1 MLNYMKSRLSADK
14 AGFAG
19 KSKILILIL
28 LTSININYIFAQ
40 TWQSFTAANSG
51 LPDNMVNSITISSD
65 GTVWFA
71 TDAGLASFKNN
82 SWNIFKTAD
91 GLSSNKLNFVSFL
104 PLDSKKL
111 WAASN
116 SGATIL
122 NVNSNDSISDPQYI
136 TKANNN
142 IVSDTISVIDLD
154 GLSNNWI
161 GTDKGLSVITNSGVY
176 NFTEENGFENGKV
189 NSLKSLSD
197 NWVHIGTAGGGVKR
211 LKYNGIDAITSASE
225 IITTWSGLAS
235 DSVLTIYVTD
245 DTLRWY
251 GTTKGVSTHF
261 GNEDTKEIDYW
272 GRYSTATSGIIDN
285 YVQAIIRDNSGNMW
299 FGTRKGLSRLSAD
312 KSTWLSFTEE
322 DGLISNNIF
331 DLEVDSVNNL
341 WIATDKGVS
350 YLTNVT
356 SVHQK
361 GPIDYQIK
369 LANYPNPFNPETKID
384 YTILKSGKVKL
395 EVFNIQGSLIKVLV
409 DKTQN
414 AGNYQVLFGGD
425 NLPSG
430 IYLYR
435 LTTERSSITKK
446 MVLIR

>member
-1 MLNYMKSRLSADK
+1 M
-14 AGFAG
+14 

-28 LTSININYIFAQ
+28 LTCININYIFAQ
-40 TWQSFTAANSG
+40 TWKSFTATNSG

-65 GTVWFA
+65 GTMWFA
-71 TDAGLASFKNN
+71 TDAGLASYKNN
-82 SWNIFKTAD
+82 IWNVFKTDD
-91 GLSSNKLNFVSFL
+91 GLSSNKLNFLSFL
-104 PLDSKKL
+104 PLNSNKL
-111 WAASN
+111 WTATN

-142 IVSDTISVIDLD
+142 IVSDTVRVIDLD

-161 GTDKGLSVITNSGVY
+161 GTDKGLSIITNSGVY
-176 NFTEENGFENGKV
+176 NFTKENGFENGTV
-189 NSLKSLSD
+189 NSLKSLSG
-197 NWVHIGTAGGGVKR
+197 NWVYIGTAGGGVKR
-211 LKYNGIDAITSASE
+211 LKYNGVDGITAASE
-225 IITTWSGLAS
+225 ILTAWSGLAS

-251 GTTKGVSTHF
+251 GTTEGVSTHF
-261 GNEDTKEIDYW
+261 GEYTDDINNWWIYNTY
-272 GRYSTATSGIIDN
+272 TSSIIDN
-285 YVQAIIRDNSGNMW
+285 YVRAIIRDNYGNMW
-299 FGTRKGLSRLSAD
+299 FGTRRGLSKLSSD
-312 KSTWLSFTEE
+312 KSSWQSFTEQ

-331 DLEVDSVNNL
+331 DLEVDSDNNL

-350 YLTNVT
+350 YFTNLPN

-361 GPIDYQIK
+361 EPIDYQIK
-369 LANYPNPFNPETKID
+369 LANYPNPYNPETKID
-384 YTILKSGKVKL
+384 YTIPKSGKVKL

-414 AGNYQVLFGGD
+414 AGNYQVVFGGN

>member
-1 MLNYMKSRLSADK
+1 M
-14 AGFAG
+14 

-28 LTSININYIFAQ
+28 LTCINIDYLFAQ

-65 GTVWFA
+65 STVWFA
-71 TDAGLASFKNN
+71 TDAGLASYKNN
-82 SWNIFKTAD
+82 TWNVFKTGD

-122 NVNSNDSISDPQYI
+122 NVNSNNSISDPQYI

-142 IVSDTISVIDLD
+142 IVSDTVTVIDLD
-154 GLSNNWI
+154 NLSNNWI

-176 NFTEENGFENGKV
+176 NFTKENGFENSKV

-211 LKYNGIDAITSASE
+211 LKYNGIDAVTAASE

-251 GTTKGVSTHF
+251 GTTEGVSTHF
-261 GNEDTKEIDYW
+261 GTDTKDINNW
-272 GRYSTATSGIIDN
+272 GRYNTFTSSIIDN
-285 YVQAIIRDNSGNMW
+285 YVRAIIRDNNGNMW
-299 FGTRKGLSRLSAD
+299 FGTRRGLSKLSPD
-312 KSTWLSFTEE
+312 KSSWQSFTEQ

-331 DLEVDSVNNL
+331 DLEVDSDNNL

-350 YLTNVT
+350 YLTNLST

-361 GPIDYQIK
+361 ETIDYQIK
-369 LANYPNPFNPETKID
+369 LANYPNPFNPVTKID
-384 YTILKSGKVKL
+384 YTIPKSGKVKL
-395 EVFNIQGSLIKVLV
+395 EVFDNLGSLIKVLV

-425 NLPSG
+425 NIPSG

>member
-1 MLNYMKSRLSADK
+1 M
-14 AGFAG
+14 

-28 LTSININYIFAQ
+28 LTCFNIDSFFAQ
-40 TWQSFTAANSG
+40 TWESFTAATSG

-65 GTVWFA
+65 GSVWFA
-71 TDAGLASFKNN
+71 TDSGLASYKNDVWNVFFKND
-82 SWNIFKTAD
+82 D
-91 GLSSNKLNFVSFL
+91 GLSSNKINFVSFL
-104 PLDSKKL
+104 PLDSNKL

-122 NVNSNDSISDPQYI
+122 NVDSSSSISDPQYI

-142 IVSDTISVIDLD
+142 IVSDTVRVIDLD
-154 GLSNNWI
+154 GLSDNWI

-176 NFTEENGFENGKV
+176 NFTEENGFESSKV

-211 LKYNGIDAITSASE
+211 LKYNGIDAVTSASE

-251 GTTKGVSTHF
+251 GTTEGVSTHF
-261 GNEDTKEIDYW
+261 GEDTKDINSW
-272 GRYSTATSGIIDN
+272 GRYSTLTSDIIDN
-285 YVQAIIRDNSGNMW
+285 YVRAIIRDDYGNMW
-299 FGTRKGLSRLSAD
+299 FGTRKGLSKLSPD
-312 KSTWLSFTEE
+312 KSTWQSFTEQ
-322 DGLISNNIF
+322 DGLIGNNIF
-331 DLEVDSVNNL
+331 DLEVDSDNNL

-350 YLTNVT
+350 YLINLPS

-361 GPIDYQIK
+361 EPVDYQIK

-384 YTILKSGKVKL
+384 YTIPKSGKVKL
-395 EVFNIQGSLIKVLV
+395 EVFDNLGSLIKVLV
-409 DKTQN
+409 NKTHN
-414 AGNYQVLFGGD
+414 AGNYQVSFSGD

>member
-1 MLNYMKSRLSADK
+1 M
-14 AGFAG
+14 

-28 LTSININYIFAQ
+28 LTCININYIFAQ
-40 TWQSFTAANSG
+40 TWKSFTATNSG
-51 LPDNMVNSITISSD
+51 LPDNMINSITISSD

-71 TDAGLASFKNN
+71 TDAGLASYKNN
-82 SWNIFKTAD
+82 SWNVFKTDD

-111 WAASN
+111 WAATN

-142 IVSDTISVIDLD
+142 IVSDTVRVIDLD

-161 GTDKGLSVITNSGVY
+161 GTDKGLSIITNSGVY
-176 NFTEENGFENGKV
+176 NFTKENGFENGKV
-189 NSLKSLSD
+189 NSLKSLSG
-197 NWVHIGTAGGGVKR
+197 NWVYIGTAGGGVKR
-211 LKYNGIDAITSASE
+211 LKYNGVDGITAASE
-225 IITTWSGLAS
+225 ILTAWSGLAS

-251 GTTKGVSTHF
+251 GTTEGVSTHF
-261 GNEDTKEIDYW
+261 GTNTDDFNNW
-272 GRYSTATSGIIDN
+272 GRYNTITSSIIDN
-285 YVQAIIRDNSGNMW
+285 YVRAIIRDSYGNMW
-299 FGTRKGLSRLSAD
+299 FGTRSGLSKLSPD
-312 KSTWLSFTEE
+312 KSSWQSFTEQ

-350 YLTNVT
+350 YLTNPPT

-361 GPIDYQIK
+361 EPIDYQIK
-369 LANYPNPFNPETKID
+369 LANYPNPYNPETKID
-384 YTILKSGKVKL
+384 YTIPKSGKVKL
-395 EVFNIQGSLIKVLV
+395 EVFDNLGSLIKVLV

-414 AGNYQVLFGGD
+414 AGTYQVLFGG
-425 NLPSG
+425 NNIPSG

-446 MVLIR
+446 MVLIK